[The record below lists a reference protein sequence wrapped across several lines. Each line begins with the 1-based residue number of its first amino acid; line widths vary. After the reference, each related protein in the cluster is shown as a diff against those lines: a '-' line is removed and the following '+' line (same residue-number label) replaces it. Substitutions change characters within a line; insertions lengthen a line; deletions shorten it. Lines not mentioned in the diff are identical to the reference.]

1 MARSVWVMLVCFA
14 SVTLAACDDD
24 PMGAADAGADAA
36 VGAMTWHQHVA
47 PIVMRACA
55 PCHVEGGVAPFALD
69 SFEATRVM
77 APVALSAIEGG
88 RMPPWMP
95 DPDCREFEDERLLTD
110 DEKAV
115 FRAWVEAGT
124 PEGDAAS
131 AAPIE
136 VPRPESF
143 EATHTAR
150 PIEPYQ
156 PDGSI
161 SDDYRCFVLD
171 LEFDRTWFV
180 DASEVVPDAGAIV
193 HHVLVYALDPRQAE
207 EALAADGESAT
218 PGYPC
223 YGSPLPG
230 GTGDIVETG
239 SRGVPN
245 QIASWVPGALPDVFP
260 PDHAI
265 PIVPGSRVV
274 MQVHYNL
281 QSASP
286 APDATTVRLRMSEA
300 PPVFELV
307 MRPLMVRTLV
317 IPAGEAAARN
327 AARFV
332 HYGREP
338 VVLLGV
344 GPHMHALGR
353 SLSSAV
359 ERADGT
365 AECLLDVPAWL
376 FEWQQLFSIPVERPV
391 VVEPG
396 DAITLACVYDN
407 SPANQPFDDG
417 VQQAPRDV
425 GWGDGTRDEMC
436 MLYLS
441 MSRPYAPAEPI
452 ATACHPGV
460 GACVAECAA
469 GGRST
474 ADCLIGCGRRSEC
487 TFCALGETPR
497 CGGVGCGPT
506 LLALRDDPCLQLC
519 FINATMLGGDPSA
532 CLRAECPEKYAAVT
546 GCLGAVFDTGD
557 CDAAVADA
565 CGLVLP
571 RSHRRAG

>member
-1 MARSVWVMLVCFA
+1 MAWRVWSLLGCLVL
-14 SVTLAACDDD
+14 STSAACDDD
-24 PMGAADAGADAA
+24 AADPADAGIDAA
-36 VGAMTWHQHVA
+36 VEAVTWHQHVA

-69 SFEATRVM
+69 SYATTRVM

-95 DPDCREFEDERLLTD
+95 DPDCREFEDERLVSD
-110 DEKAV
+110 AEKAV
-115 FRAWVEAGT
+115 FRAWVEAET

-136 VPRPESF
+136 RPMPEHF

-156 PDGSI
+156 PDGSR

-171 LEFDRTWFV
+171 LEFDREMFV
-180 DASEVVPDAGAIV
+180 TASEVVPDAGAIV
-193 HHVLVYALDPRQAE
+193 HHVLVYALDPTQARA
-207 EALAADGESAT
+207 ALAADAESVV

-230 GTGDIVETG
+230 GTGDIVDRG
-239 SRGVPN
+239 SQGVPN
-245 QIASWVPGALPDVFP
+245 QIASWVPGAVPDVFP
-260 PDHAI
+260 ADHAI
-265 PIVPGSRVV
+265 PIPAGSRVV

-286 APDATTVRLRMSEA
+286 APDATVVRLVMSET
-300 PPVFELV
+300 PPVFELR

-317 IPAGEAAARN
+317 IPAGEPAARN

-332 HYGREP
+332 NYGAEP

-344 GPHMHALGR
+344 GPHMHGLGR
-353 SLSSAV
+353 SLSSVV

-365 AECLLDVPAWL
+365 RECLLDVPEWL
-376 FEWQQLFSIPVERPV
+376 FEWQQLFSMPSDQWVTV
-391 VVEPG
+391 APG
-396 DAITLACVYDN
+396 DAITLECVYDN

-436 MLYLS
+436 MIYLS
-441 MSRPYAPAEPI
+441 MSRPYAPAEVSETVCPP
-452 ATACHPGV
+452 AASGCM
-460 GACVAECAA
+460 AACAA
-469 GGRST
+469 DGRST
-474 ADCLIGCGRRSEC
+474 ADCLVGCGQRAEC

-497 CGGVGCGPT
+497 CGGAPCGPA
-506 LLALRDDPCLQLC
+506 LLALREAPCLQLC
-519 FINATMLGGDPSA
+519 FINAAMLGGDPSA
-532 CLRAECPEKYAAVT
+532 CLRAECPDAYAAVT
-546 GCLGAVFDTGD
+546 GCLGAVLDAGE
-557 CDAAVADA
+557 CDAPIAAA
-565 CGLVLP
+565 CGLTLP
-571 RSHRRAG
+571 